1 MIALNGFF
9 VGLSLIIAIGPQ
21 NALLLKQGVKG
32 VAVGAV
38 VAVCLLSDI
47 LLILGGTAGMGVLVE
62 KAPTALVALKW
73 AGVVYLSYFAYTCF
87 RDALAPKAGAL
98 RTTDVRDPE
107 EIDLH
112 GEDATTHSTPEIIA
126 EAGALQ
132 DTSFRRTNLGEEHSD
147 HGSGYVSGG
156 SVATKRRSR
165 IATSEK
171 PWLRPVIAALVF
183 TWFNPAAYID
193 TLVMLGG
200 LANQFGPVGRWE
212 FSAGALAASV
222 LWFPTI
228 GFGARALARPLSK
241 PQNWRRL
248 NFAIGIV
255 MVIITVR
262 LALH

>member
-38 VAVCLLSDI
+38 VAVCLISDI

-98 RTTDVRDPE
+98 RATDVRDPE
-107 EIDLH
+107 EIDLD
-112 GEDATTHSTPEIIA
+112 GDATTHQPSEIIA
-126 EAGALQ
+126 EAEALQNTAIHNGDSSEDTRVSSTATAPGGAL
-132 DTSFRRTNLGEEHSD
+132 
-147 HGSGYVSGG
+147 
-156 SVATKRRSR
+156 ATKRRNR
-165 IATSEK
+165 ITTSDK
-171 PWLRPVIAALVF
+171 PWLKPVIAALVF

-200 LANQFGPVGRWE
+200 LANQFGPTGRWE
-212 FSAGALAASV
+212 FSAGALAASA
-222 LWFPTI
+222 LWFPAI
-228 GFGARALARPLSK
+228 GFGARALAQPLSK

-248 NFAIGIV
+248 NFAIGVV
-255 MVIITVR
+255 MLIITAR